1 MLGREVQNWNTDIIE
16 RHTIGMH
23 RCFSYQTSGNR
34 FSCPICRASARVPS
48 CQKTSL
54 ARERDNSIYH
64 IDEKIPKAQEQSAE
78 KYLFSQ
84 LESLNDFI
92 YLVNGI
98 YSRSEAVSRVA
109 F

>member
-1 MLGREVQNWNTDIIE
+1 M
-16 RHTIGMH
+16 RHQAIAFH
-23 RCFSYQTSGNR
+23 
-34 FSCPICRASARVPS
+34 VPFAEH
-48 CQKTSL
+48 QLAFLVTKKTSL
-54 ARERDNSIYH
+54 ARARDTIYH

-78 KYLFSQ
+78 KCLFSQ